1 MADRSGTEIFERIF
15 EVLANN
21 PVQEN
26 IDIANEMWSMIGD
39 YDIPLSNLEYEN
51 LITLGLAS
59 VDEDGEINYKEVGYV
74 DIELPPFEDLDDD
87 GNYIGTNPKF
97 L

>member
-59 VDEDGEINYKEVGYV
+59 VDEDGEINYKEVSY
-74 DIELPPFEDLDDD
+74 
-87 GNYIGTNPKF
+87 
-97 L
+97 

>member
-1 MADRSGTEIFERIF
+1 MADRRSAEIFERIF

-39 YDIPLSNLEYEN
+39 YDIPLSHLEDEN

-59 VDEDGEINYKEVGYV
+59 VYDGEIKYKEVS
-74 DIELPPFEDLDDD
+74 
-87 GNYIGTNPKF
+87 YITY

>member
-1 MADRSGTEIFERIF
+1 MADRRSAEIFERIF

-39 YDIPLSNLEYEN
+39 YDIPLSHLEDEN

-59 VDEDGEINYKEVGYV
+59 VDEDGEINYKE
-74 DIELPPFEDLDDD
+74 IS
-87 GNYIGTNPKF
+87 I
-97 L
+97 

>member
-1 MADRSGTEIFERIF
+1 MADRSGTKIFERIF

-59 VDEDGEINYKEVGYV
+59 VDEDGEINYKEVSY
-74 DIELPPFEDLDDD
+74 
-87 GNYIGTNPKF
+87 
-97 L
+97 

>member
-1 MADRSGTEIFERIF
+1 MADRSGTKIFERIF

-59 VDEDGEINYKEVGYV
+59 VDEDGEINYKEVGY
-74 DIELPPFEDLDDD
+74 
-87 GNYIGTNPKF
+87 
-97 L
+97 

>member
-1 MADRSGTEIFERIF
+1 MADRRSTEIFERIF

-39 YDIPLSNLEYEN
+39 YDIPLSHLEDEN

-59 VDEDGEINYKEVGYV
+59 VDEDGEIKYKEVS
-74 DIELPPFEDLDDD
+74 
-87 GNYIGTNPKF
+87 YITY